1 MAKKKKPKTS
11 TGGSPT
17 GSAASSALSDSSSNS
32 STPASS
38 DSAVKTTSEE
48 VKSPPAP
55 ASSDSA
61 AKMTSDEVKSP
72 PAPASS
78 DPAVK
83 SNSDEVKSSPI
94 SAPASSDPAVVST
107 SDKFKSLPISAPA
120 STSPDP
126 AAKSTSSSDKV
137 TSPPVAAQSDQ
148 LTVIAQAD
156 QHNTCVSERE
166 NVISSA
172 SQTKVAETTAT
183 ECDANPNSQIPPTS
197 NGVPEVTDPGT
208 LPSLQPATS
217 SAEAAVLAETS
228 GPVTTSD
235 TTKASHL
242 PLVDTPSGSAPSEF
256 QINAYVWREKAKLR
270 SSKLDP
276 EGTPFILESGEP
288 CVRIPN
294 SVSDEFCS
302 QNMLSECRRKFV
314 RMWFIGIR
322 QKVVGNS
329 DEIPTNFFFRQNDT
343 GDHFRQKFVKLSL
356 FRRTSDDFVPVK
368 SNSDE
373 VKSSPISAPAS
384 SDPAVVST
392 SDKVKSLPIS
402 APASTSPDPAAK
414 STSSSDKVTSPP
426 VAAQSDQLT
435 VVAQADQHNTSVS
448 ERENV
453 ISSAPQTKVA
463 ETTTTECDANPNS
476 QIPPTSNGVP
486 EVTDPGTLP
495 SLQPATSSAEA
506 AVLAETSGPV
516 TTSDTTKA
524 SHLPLVDTP
533 SVSAPS
539 EFQINAY
546 VWREKAKLRSSK
558 LDPEGTPFILE
569 SGEPCVRIP
578 NSVIEKNQ
586 AFPAT
591 VFGLRV

>member
-17 GSAASSALSDSSSNS
+17 GSAASSASSDSSSNS

-48 VKSPPAP
+48 VKSPPVP

-61 AKMTSDEVKSP
+61 MKMTSDEVKSP

-107 SDKFKSLPISAPA
+107 SDKVKSLPILAHA

-126 AAKSTSSSDKV
+126 AANSTSSSDK
-137 TSPPVAAQSDQ
+137 
-148 LTVIAQAD
+148 
-156 QHNTCVSERE
+156 

-172 SQTKVAETTAT
+172 PQTKVAETTAT

-197 NGVPEVTDPGT
+197 NGVPEVTDHGT

-217 SAEAAVLAETS
+217 FAEAA
-228 GPVTTSD
+228 
-235 TTKASHL
+235 
-242 PLVDTPSGSAPSEF
+242 
-256 QINAYVWREKAKLR
+256 I
-270 SSKLDP
+270 
-276 EGTPFILESGEP
+276 
-288 CVRIPN
+288 
-294 SVSDEFCS
+294 
-302 QNMLSECRRKFV
+302 
-314 RMWFIGIR
+314 
-322 QKVVGNS
+322 
-329 DEIPTNFFFRQNDT
+329 
-343 GDHFRQKFVKLSL
+343 
-356 FRRTSDDFVPVK
+356 
-368 SNSDE
+368 
-373 VKSSPISAPAS
+373 
-384 SDPAVVST
+384 
-392 SDKVKSLPIS
+392 
-402 APASTSPDPAAK
+402 
-414 STSSSDKVTSPP
+414 
-426 VAAQSDQLT
+426 
-435 VVAQADQHNTSVS
+435 
-448 ERENV
+448 
-453 ISSAPQTKVA
+453 
-463 ETTTTECDANPNS
+463 
-476 QIPPTSNGVP
+476 
-486 EVTDPGTLP
+486 
-495 SLQPATSSAEA
+495 
-506 AVLAETSGPV
+506 LAETSGPV

-539 EFQINAY
+539 KFQINAY

-578 NSVIEKNQ
+578 NSVIEKNRKSWDSFIIGQFCEEALARGAVQ
-586 AFPAT
+586 AIVNGMWSKQHRDIAVSKMDGNAFLFRVPCPNARRRILSQCLWQIDGQTMIEAKWAPGVTPGKPSLSTVPVWLDFTGVPLQFFNKDALKEIEGLVGHPLKLHPSTENLTNIEVANVYTVIDPRKPMSEAVNAQFESGEVFWITVSCPWLPSLCSHCLKVGHTISRCPSAPPKCAICRSVKHDSCSCPRASDGTANRASRPTKAPSTQRPGKAPIASQFPIVASQET
-591 VFGLRV
+591 PRNHTLDVASASKVPTAIVASTSKVHKQKRDQRVSSYNTNPRSVGLKMVHLWRLQYKTILHKRWIWKNSISI